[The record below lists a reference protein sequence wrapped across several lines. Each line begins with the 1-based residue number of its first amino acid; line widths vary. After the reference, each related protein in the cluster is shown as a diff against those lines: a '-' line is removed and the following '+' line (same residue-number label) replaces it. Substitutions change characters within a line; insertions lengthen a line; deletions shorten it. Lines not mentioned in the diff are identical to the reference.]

1 MSRIDTLQIHN
12 FKFFNE
18 QEPIKLD
25 GKHLLLFGE
34 NGSGKSSIYWALYT
48 LFEASIK
55 SKRKDIEKYFKD
67 QSNHH
72 QSLINIHA
80 ECIPSDNGIPEHYNS
95 FINVKTTHDTSL
107 EYEVS
112 LLNTDIIDSTV
123 AKEIN
128 YASDFIT
135 YKVLYKFQDFWNG
148 APMDLADIFIDY
160 ILPYINFPAKELIRD
175 GQNVNFTNAS
185 DMYSEIRKGPGTT
198 TSNDKDKNRIIQV
211 YKTSPEN
218 VMFNAFV
225 KHFNDNLQ
233 GLIEFINI
241 NAPLILKDL
250 GYEIDFEL
258 KLTNLFHNKKD
269 VLFEFS
275 DFKIEFIITSYLG
288 KKITINRPQSFLN
301 EAKITA
307 IAIAIRLTI
316 LKKRINKA
324 AGDILKFIVFDDIM
338 ISLDMN
344 NRDKLMDYLLN
355 PLNGY
360 TENYQI
366 LFLTHD
372 KSFYDFVI
380 HKINKW
386 SSPTKWTFK
395 EMYVGFD
402 EVKKIEEPVIID
414 GGLSFYDKAKKYYQA
429 KDYTASAI
437 YIRKELEKAISERLP
452 NELKFKTDG
461 NFISLHQMW
470 GHLAERF
477 SSLGNPLTNKIQE
490 SFSQTKLLV
499 LNPQAHFQHISVPF
513 YKVEL
518 DQAFSLIDSILADYP
533 IPESTIILD
542 KGMILN
548 FVHPNVNYTVDFE
561 LETSF
566 SIDSLKIG
574 TEKLKLPKCKIL
586 SWQFKNINYWNVEKN
601 EVTPYS
607 VETKPLSLK
616 LSDIILM
623 NTSKQGMEININTF
637 LENTTVK
644 NSIWNLK
651 ELCDKSKIEFE
662 TSLPPHRLNLTAKL
676 N

>member
-1 MSRIDTLQIHN
+1 MSKIDTLQIHN

-25 GKHLLLFGE
+25 GKHLLLYGE

-48 LFEASIK
+48 LFEASLK
-55 SKRKDIEKYFKD
+55 KDKAAIEKYF
-67 QSNHH
+67 SHH
-72 QSLINIHA
+72 TAHEQSLINIHSKS
-80 ECIPSDNGIPEHYNS
+80 IPATANVPEHYDS
-95 FINVKTTHDTSL
+95 FIKVTTKEDPAL
-107 EYEVS
+107 EYKVSFLDTAIKDDLVAREV
-112 LLNTDIIDSTV
+112 NQ
-123 AKEIN
+123 
-128 YASDFIT
+128 ASDFIS

-148 APMDLADIFIDY
+148 EKMDLANIFIGH
-160 ILPYINFPAKELIRD
+160 ILSYINFPSKDLIRD
-175 GQNVNFTNAS
+175 GAIKSFTNAS
-185 DMYSEIRKGPGTT
+185 EMYEEIKRGPGTT
-198 TSNDKDKNRIIQV
+198 TSTGKNKDKIIQV
-211 YKTSPEN
+211 HRSSEEYKK
-218 VMFNAFV
+218 FV
-225 KHFNDNLQ
+225 PFAKHFND
-233 GLIEFINI
+233 E
-241 NAPLILKDL
+241 LKDL
-250 GYEIDFEL
+250 IDFINANAPTMLKQLGYNIDFVLHFKEL
-258 KLTNLFHNKKD
+258 KYRKAD
-269 VLFEFS
+269 VNYEFKP
-275 DFKIEFIITSYLG
+275 FKIEFVITSYLG
-288 KKITINRPQSFLN
+288 AKLNINRPQSFLN

-316 LKKRINKA
+316 LRRRINSQ
-324 AGDILKFIVFDDIM
+324 AGDILKFIVFDDVM

-344 NRDKLMDYLLN
+344 NRDRLIDFLLDPANKFSEDYQL
-355 PLNGY
+355 
-360 TENYQI
+360 

-372 KSFYDFVI
+372 KSFFDFVI

-386 SSPTKWTFK
+386 SSPTKWVFK

-414 GGLSFYDKAKKYYQA
+414 GGLSFYEKAKKYYQA

-470 GHLAERF
+470 GHLTERF

-499 LNPQAHFQHISVPF
+499 LNPQAHFQHISVPL

-548 FVHPNVNYTVDFE
+548 FVHPNINYTVDFE

>member
-25 GKHLLLFGE
+25 GKHLLLYGE

-48 LFEASIK
+48 LFEASLK
-55 SKRKDIEKYFKD
+55 KDKVDIEKYFK
-67 QSNHH
+67 HH
-72 QSLINIHA
+72 TAHEQSLVNIHA
-80 ECIPSDNGIPEHYNS
+80 SSVPALPPAPEHYNS
-95 FINVKTTHDTSL
+95 FIKVVTKHTPPL
-107 EYEVS
+107 EYNVS
-112 LLNTDIIDSTV
+112 LLDTSIKDDSI
-123 AKEIN
+123 AKEVN
-128 YASDFIT
+128 QASDFIS

-148 APMDLADIFIDY
+148 EKMDLANIFIGN
-160 ILPYINFPAKELIRD
+160 ILSYINFPSKDLIRD
-175 GQNVNFTNAS
+175 GASKSFSNAW
-185 DMYSEIRKGPGTT
+185 DMYKEIKNGPGTT
-198 TSNDKDKNRIIQV
+198 TNAKGKTIQV
-211 YKTSPEN
+211 YKYSEEN
-218 VMFNAFV
+218 KKFNAFV
-225 KHFNDNLQ
+225 KHFNDELKK
-233 GLIEFINI
+233 LIDFINA
-241 NAPLILKDL
+241 NAPTILQKL
-250 GYEIDFEL
+250 GYDIIFEL
-258 KLTNLFHNKKD
+258 DYNEIVPNKGYSKY
-269 VLFEFS
+269 S
-275 DFKIEFIITSYLG
+275 CQKFKIPFVITSYLG
-288 KKITINRPQSFLN
+288 DPIRISRPQSFLN

-316 LKKRINKA
+316 LKRRINEE
-324 AGDILKFIVFDDIM
+324 AGDILKFIVFDDVM

-344 NRDKLMDYLLN
+344 NRDRLIDFLLN
-355 PLNGY
+355 PINKF
-360 TENYQI
+360 TNDYQL

-386 SSPTKWTFK
+386 SSPTKWVFK
-395 EMYVGFD
+395 EIYTGFD
-402 EVKKIEEPVIID
+402 EFKKIEEPVIID
-414 GGLSFYDKAKKYYQA
+414 GGLSFYEKAKKYYQA

-437 YIRKELEKAISERLP
+437 YIRKELEKIISERLP
-452 NELKFKTDG
+452 NELKFKSDG
-461 NFISLHQMW
+461 AFISLQQMW
-470 GHLAERF
+470 GNLTERF
-477 SSLGNPLTNKIQE
+477 TSLGIPITKEIQE

-499 LNPQAHFQHISVPF
+499 LNPQAHFQHISIPL

-518 DQAFSLIDSILADYP
+518 DKAFSLIDSILSDYK

-548 FVHPNVNYTVDFE
+548 FVHPNINYTVDFE

-566 SIDSLKIG
+566 SIDSLKTG

-601 EVTPYS
+601 EVTPYN
-607 VETKPLSLK
+607 VATKPLSLK

-623 NTSKQGMEININTF
+623 NTIKQGMEISINTF
-637 LENTTVK
+637 LKNTTVK

-662 TSLPPHRLNLTAKL
+662 VSQPPKVLNLTAKL